1 MATDETAL
9 RTLMQASLA
18 GDARAHRRLLAALIP
33 VLRRYFSRRIASA
46 EDVEDLVQT
55 TLIAVHTRRETY
67 DPARAFAPWL
77 YAIAR
82 YKMIDLFRRSRS
94 SISLDDIEDIA
105 EPHDFG
111 ERVTA
116 RIDIDANLATLSTKQ
131 SQAIRSTRL
140 EGLSVAEAAARDGI
154 SESDVKISVHRGLK
168 ALTKRILGA

>member
-1 MATDETAL
+1 MKNSPA
-9 RTLMQASLA
+9 
-18 GDARAHRRLLAALIP
+18 
-33 VLRRYFSRRIASA
+33 FS
-46 EDVEDLVQT
+46 VTV
-55 TLIAVHTRRETY
+55 
-67 DPARAFAPWL
+67 
-77 YAIAR
+77 
-82 YKMIDLFRRSRS
+82 RSRS
-94 SISLDDIEDIA
+94 SISLDDIGDIA

-168 ALTKRILGA
+168 ALTKRILGV